1 MVSESPSCTAR
12 STSVKVA
19 KRSRRPSTCSS
30 TSLSATSASATSTA
44 MAETSGNAISGRM
57 SSSAVISI
65 GSPSLNLVRSISGWL
80 SGWISCSCTAWL
92 YHCGR
97 TQLMASSS
105 TTVRPTRWS
114 TTAAGTLPLRNP
126 GTVTC
131 EPMVLYA
138 SSRLG
143 SNSSNGTSMVSL
155 IRVGLKVSVLLFTE
169 TLLR

>member
-1 MVSESPSCTAR
+1 M
-12 STSVKVA
+12 
-19 KRSRRPSTCSS
+19 SRRRLHGT
-30 TSLSATSASATSTA
+30 LDLGERGEALAQALDLLVDVGIGDLGVGDLDRDRRDVGQL
-44 MAETSGNAISGRM
+44 ESGRM

-80 SGWISCSCTAWL
+80 SGWISCSWTAWL

-97 TQLMASSS
+97 ALLMASSS

-114 TTAAGTLPLRNP
+114 TTAAGTLPLRKP

-131 EPMVLYA
+131 EPIVLYA

-155 IRVGLKVSVLLFTE
+155 IRVGLRDSVLLFTWK
-169 TLLR
+169 LLQ